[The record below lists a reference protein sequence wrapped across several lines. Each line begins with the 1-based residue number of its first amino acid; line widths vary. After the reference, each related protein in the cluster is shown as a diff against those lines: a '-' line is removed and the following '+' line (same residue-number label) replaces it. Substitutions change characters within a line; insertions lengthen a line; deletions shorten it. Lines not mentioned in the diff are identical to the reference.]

1 MLQSVLVAL
10 LVPLALLTLLLGYLV
25 ITRRAASP
33 QLPPHPVSPDEGDT
47 ASVQR
52 SKVMMEDMLKVLV
65 GRVETQA
72 KSARA
77 YEDTLANHREALQHA
92 HNLRSMREIEALLL
106 SEVDAMRK
114 ANDAYR
120 KQLEK
125 ANETIKEQQVQLD
138 ALSVDAT
145 IDFLTQV
152 PNRRAFDKR
161 LHEEI
166 ERYRRGGPCFSL
178 ILVDIDHFKQV
189 NDRYGHQ
196 TGDATLQRVAQI
208 LEGDRRNT
216 DFVARFGGEEFAVIL
231 PCTDEYQA
239 ATLIDRVREQLESTT
254 IDTGGMSLSVTISAG
269 VAEMLPADKGTA
281 TLLQRADERL
291 YRAKH
296 AGRNIV
302 VVR

>member
-1 MLQSVLVAL
+1 VLQSVLVAL

-120 KQLEK
+120 KQLDK

>member
-120 KQLEK
+120 KQLDK

>member
-1 MLQSVLVAL
+1 VAL

-120 KQLEK
+120 KQLDK

-239 ATLIDRVREQLESTT
+239 ATLIDRMREQLESTT